1 MPNLPIPF
9 VEPFPIKDLPEEPTL
24 KPNGHMLVEGND
36 GRAYRI
42 STESF
47 YQLLQKIATPILPS
61 QTGPFIANSW
71 FKPQV
76 NSKDPGTSYP
86 NLTPAKDENGNPT
99 VLKAVE
105 GYDTLFY
112 FNGTY
117 WISIPNK
124 LPQDEVVRK
133 VLKSF
138 VNPQGDGPWE
148 AMSFPS
154 SEYQGYVLNQ
164 NAVGEANQYG
174 AWGEFQASY
183 ISGASSLRILA
194 QDMDKFGGT
203 VSWWLGFRPDNTFDV
218 LKSGVIVNGVAQIDV
233 DPQYSYYKY
242 SRPLAG
248 SVLQKRSKIA
258 LPVEEDAVLKAI
270 ENLGSGYSGILDLG
284 TVGVS
289 QTNSSAQNTQIIND
303 AIESES
309 KKSVQRVLALPPGIF
324 MVNELILQPSI
335 SLIGAGDALT
345 VLRTDAG
352 STAKH
357 IITLPDGKVG
367 RGLISD
373 ILIDARNATEGAVY
387 INNTFDYE
395 IKNCIIDAGQAKYG
409 IKITGGLYHTMS
421 NIYMVGGE
429 ISLLINHVAGSM
441 GTNLIKYD
449 RVYIVKSIK
458 KCVEINGGSNY
469 AFNSCNFEDCGTSGD
484 ENTGGVHAIGV
495 SAGGEGVDVVF
506 NNCWAEGVRGGFIY
520 KIDNCKGN
528 SVIRDC
534 MMGNGGNGTGTIANA
549 IINVGSNLLLS
560 GATRFSTAPHFNPFP
575 TNVRTI
581 GSTTYVDNPNI
592 NIGINNVGPIKTA
605 QYS

>member
-1 MPNLPIPF
+1 MGVNPDLLVIKKPGDLDEAATFDPGDFLFAGPDNVLKRMPTENFYPLFKNIKPISPQ
-9 VEPFPIKDLPEEPTL
+9 D
-24 KPNGHMLVEGND
+24 
-36 GRAYRI
+36 
-42 STESF
+42 
-47 YQLLQKIATPILPS
+47 
-61 QTGPFIANSW
+61 TGPFESNTLY
-71 FKPQV
+71 KP
-76 NSKDPGTSYP
+76 SMYSEEPGINYP
-86 NLTPAKDENGNPT
+86 NAGN
-99 VLKAVE
+99 LKAIE

-112 FNGTY
+112 YNGTT
-117 WISIPNK
+117 WSKMANK
-124 LPQDEVVRK
+124 LPRDEDARN

-154 SEYQGYVLNQ
+154 TDYPGSVLNQ
-164 NAVGEANQYG
+164 NGVGEANQYG
-174 AWGEFQASY
+174 AWGEFPASY
-183 ISGASSLRILA
+183 VSGASSLRILS

-203 VSWWLGFRPDNTFDV
+203 VSWWMGFRPDNTFDV

-284 TVGVS
+284 TVGVKE
-289 QTNSSAQNTQIIND
+289 TNTSAQNTQIIND
-303 AIESES
+303 AIENES
-309 KKSVQRVLALPPGIF
+309 KKSVQRVLALPPGII
-324 MVNELILQPSI
+324 MVNEIITQPNIL
-335 SLIGAGDALT
+335 LIGGGDTHT
-345 VLRTDAG
+345 VLRTDIG
-352 STAKH
+352 STARH

-367 RGLISD
+367 RGLISN
-373 ILIDARNATEGAVY
+373 ILIDGRNTTEGAIY
-387 INNTFDYE
+387 INNTFDYK
-395 IKNCIIDAGQAKYG
+395 INNCIIEAGPKYG
-409 IKITGGLYHTMS
+409 IKMVGGLYHSMS

-429 ISLLINHVAGSM
+429 ISLLIDHVTGSM

-449 RVYIVKSIK
+449 RVYIVKATK